1 MGLVIL
7 SETRNLLFA
16 RGKKRMPPTQLET
29 GNPKLET
36 DLRTIAQEIVKR
48 ATAGGATAAECVVR
62 EGDEFSTLV
71 RLGQVETLKESGS
84 KSIGVRVFFG
94 QRAASTYSSD
104 FSLAGLDRM
113 VKSALELAKITSE
126 DLFGGTPPAD
136 QHGQL
141 IGDLDLY
148 HEDVYSLPGPERID
162 YARRAEKAA
171 LDFDPRIKN
180 SEGGSFDA
188 ATGHK
193 VLANSHGFVGEYRRS
208 YCSVAAVPIAQTEAG
223 AMQRDYW
230 YSVARTLKKLDAPE
244 KVGKIA
250 AERTLRRLG
259 ARKAKTAQVP
269 IVFDPMVS
277 TSILEHIF
285 EGVNG
290 DSVYRGASFLAGKLG
305 QKIAGDNVNII
316 DDGTT
321 PGGFGTSP
329 FDGEGVPTRRT
340 VVIENGVLKSYLM
353 NTYTAKKL
361 GLQTTGN
368 DSRGLAGTP
377 GMGASNYFLEPGAK
391 SPKELISS
399 IKEGLYVTEFLG
411 HGVNLVTGDYSR
423 GASGL
428 WISGGEL
435 TYPVEEIT
443 VAGNLK
449 DLFFNISE
457 IANDLEFR
465 GSMAAPT
472 IRVDGLTV
480 GGE

>member
-1 MGLVIL
+1 MKFMSSVEL
-7 SETRNLLFA
+7 ETRS
-16 RGKKRMPPTQLET
+16 
-29 GNPKLET
+29 PKLAT
-36 DLRTIAQEIVKR
+36 DLREIAADIVSR
-48 ATAGGATAAECVVR
+48 AIKGGASAAECVVR

-84 KSIGVRVFFG
+84 KSIGIRVFFG

-104 FSLAGLDRM
+104 FSREGLDRM
-113 VKSALELAKITSE
+113 LNSALELAKITSE
-126 DLFGGTPPAD
+126 DPFAGIPPAD
-136 QHGQL
+136 QLGQL
-141 IGDLDLY
+141 MTNLDLY
-148 HEDVYSLPGPERID
+148 HEDVYSLPGADRID

-193 VLANSHGFVGEYRRS
+193 VLANSHGFVGEYKRS
-208 YCSVAAVPIAQTEAG
+208 YCSVAAVPIAQSDNG

-230 YSVARTLKKLDAPE
+230 FSVARTLKKLDSPE
-244 KVGKIA
+244 HVGKIA

-259 ARKAKTAQVP
+259 AKKVKTAQVP
-269 IVFDPMVS
+269 VVFDPMVS

-285 EGVNG
+285 EGING

-305 QKIAGDNVNII
+305 QKIAGDNVTVI
-316 DDGTT
+316 DDGTM
-321 PGGFGTSP
+321 PGGFGTNP
-329 FDGEGVPTRRT
+329 FDGEGIPTRRT
-340 VVIENGVLKSYLM
+340 VVIEQGVLKSYLL

-361 GLQTTGN
+361 GLQTTAN
-368 DSRGLAGTP
+368 AARGLAGTP
-377 GMGASNYFLEPGAK
+377 GIGPGNYFLQPGTK
-391 SPKELISS
+391 SPKELIGE

-411 HGVNLVTGDYSR
+411 SGANLVTGDYSR

-449 DLFFNISE
+449 EMFFHISE
-457 IANDLEFR
+457 IATDLEFR
-465 GSMAAPT
+465 GSVACPT
-472 IRVDGLTV
+472 LRIDGLTV

>member
-1 MGLVIL
+1 MKFMSSVEL
-7 SETRNLLFA
+7 ETR
-16 RGKKRMPPTQLET
+16 
-29 GNPKLET
+29 NPKLET
-36 DLRTIAQEIVKR
+36 DLKEIAQDIVAR
-48 ATAGGATAAECVVR
+48 AMSGGASAAECVVR

-94 QRAASTYSSD
+94 KRAASTYSSD
-104 FSLAGLDRM
+104 FSRAGLDRM
-113 VKSALELAKITSE
+113 LKSALELAKITSE
-126 DLFGGTPPAD
+126 DPFGGIPDAS
-136 QHGQL
+136 QLGQL
-141 IGDLDLY
+141 QGNLDLY
-148 HEDVYSLPGPERID
+148 HEDVYSLPGSDRID

-188 ATGHK
+188 ATGHR

-208 YCSVAAVPIAQTEAG
+208 YCSVAAVPIAQTDTG

-244 KVGKIA
+244 KVGKTA

-259 ARKAKTAQVP
+259 ARKVKTAKVP
-269 IVFDPMVS
+269 VVFDPMVA

-285 EGVNG
+285 EGING

-305 QKIAGDNVNII
+305 QKIASPNVTII
-316 DDGTT
+316 DDGTIA
-321 PGGFGTSP
+321 GGFGTSP
-329 FDGEGVPTRRT
+329 FDGEGIPTRRT
-340 VVIENGVLKSYLM
+340 VVIENGVLKSYLL

-361 GLQTTGN
+361 GLETTGN
-368 DSRGLAGTP
+368 ASRGLAGTP
-377 GMGASNYFLEPGAK
+377 GIGPGNYFLQAGTRT
-391 SPKELISS
+391 PKELIGE

-411 HGVNLVTGDYSR
+411 QGANLVTGDYSR

-449 DLFFNISE
+449 DLFFNINE
-457 IANDLEFR
+457 IASDLEFR
-465 GSMAAPT
+465 GSVAAPT
-472 IRVDGLTV
+472 FRVDGLTV